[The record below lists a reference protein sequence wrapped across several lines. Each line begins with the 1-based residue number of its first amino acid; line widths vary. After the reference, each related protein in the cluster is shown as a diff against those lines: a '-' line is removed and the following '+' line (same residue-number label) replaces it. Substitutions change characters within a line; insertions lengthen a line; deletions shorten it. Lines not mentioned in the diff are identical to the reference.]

1 MSADSYILVVDD
13 EYDLAEVVLMA
24 LRAAGHEAMAARN
37 GREALAAVAARMPS
51 LILLDMCM
59 PVMNGWEFA
68 KQFHATYGEAAP
80 IVVITAAEQALQS
93 AREVGAGGALP
104 KPFDVDML
112 LKTAERFRYGAQQS
126 EPPR

>member
-1 MSADSYILVVDD
+1 MPLESYILVVED

-24 LRAAGHEAMAARN
+24 LRAAGHEAQGARN
-37 GREALAAVAARMPS
+37 GREALDAVAQRMPG
-51 LILLDMCM
+51 LILLDMFM

-68 KQFHATYGEAAP
+68 KEFHERYGDAAP

-93 AREVGAGGALP
+93 AREIGAGDALP

-112 LKTAERFRYGAQQS
+112 LKTAERFRMPAAPARS
-126 EPPR
+126 

>member
-1 MSADSYILVVDD
+1 MVIGF
-13 EYDLAEVVLMA
+13 LAASSPAPTEKVPA
-24 LRAAGHEAMAARN
+24 IIKHKAK
-37 GREALAAVAARMPS
+37 AAVAARMPS

-112 LKTAERFRYGAQQS
+112 LKTAERFRYGAQ
-126 EPPR
+126 PNPHTR